1 MKSFFFSP
9 LIFALMLVYGCLTAI
24 EAKSNQESTLPV
36 DLVPL
41 VNVLRDAG
49 YTVHFSKP
57 PLAGAYGATDARQK
71 TIWLAPISV
80 DMGIARQV
88 LIHEAVHAAQACPN
102 GIYEP
107 IGWRVSL
114 PKSVEVTIKEI
125 LFRKYRRKNIDVEKE
140 AFYMQS
146 HPQAFKEISK
156 ALRERCQ

>member
-9 LIFALMLVYGCLTAI
+9 LIFSLMLVYGCLTAV
-24 EAKSNQESTLPV
+24 EAKSNQESTFPA

-49 YTVHFSKP
+49 YTVDFSKP
-57 PLAGAYGATDARQK
+57 PLAGAYGATDARK
-71 TIWLAPISV
+71 KKIWLAPISV

-107 IGWRVSL
+107 IGWTVFL

-125 LFRKYRRKNIDVEKE
+125 LFRKYRRKNTAVEKE

-146 HPQAFKEISK
+146 HPQAFREISK

>member
-9 LIFALMLVYGCLTAI
+9 LIFASMLVYGCLTAI
-24 EAKSNQESTLPV
+24 EAKSNQESAFPV

-57 PLAGAYGATDARQK
+57 PLAGAYGATDARK
-71 TIWLAPISV
+71 KKIWLAPISV

-107 IGWRVSL
+107 IGWTVSL

-125 LFRKYRRKNIDVEKE
+125 LYRKYRRKNIAVEKE

-146 HPQAFKEISK
+146 HPQAFLEITK
-156 ALRERCQ
+156 ALRERCY

>member
-9 LIFALMLVYGCLTAI
+9 LSFASMLVCVCLTAI
-24 EAKSNQESTLPV
+24 EANSNQSRVIPAA
-36 DLVPL
+36 LVPL
-41 VNVLRDAG
+41 VNVLKEVG

-57 PLAGAYGATDARQK
+57 PLAGAYGATDSRK
-71 TIWLAPISV
+71 KKIWLAPISV

-102 GIYEP
+102 GNYEP

-114 PKSVEVTIKEI
+114 PRSVEVTIKEI
-125 LFRKYRRKNIDVEKE
+125 LCRKYRGKNLAVEKE

-146 HPQAFKEISK
+146 HPQAFREIST
-156 ALRERCQ
+156 ALRQRCQ

>member
-1 MKSFFFSP
+1 
-9 LIFALMLVYGCLTAI
+9 MLVYGCLTAV
-24 EAKSNQESTLPV
+24 EAKSNQESTFPV

-49 YTVHFSKP
+49 YTVDFSKP
-57 PLAGAYGATDARQK
+57 PLVGAYGATDARK
-71 TIWLAPISV
+71 KKIWLAPISV

-107 IGWRVSL
+107 IGWTVSL

-125 LFRKYRRKNIDVEKE
+125 LYRKYRRKNIAVEKE
-140 AFYMQS
+140 AFYMQN
-146 HPQAFKEISK
+146 HPQAFNKISS
-156 ALRERCQ
+156 ALKQRC

>member
-9 LIFALMLVYGCLTAI
+9 LIFASMLVYGCLTAI

-36 DLVPL
+36 DLIPL

-57 PLAGAYGATDARQK
+57 PLVGAYGATDARK
-71 TIWLAPISV
+71 KKIWLAPISV

-102 GIYEP
+102 GTYEP
-107 IGWRVSL
+107 IGWTVSL
-114 PKSVEVTIKEI
+114 PKSVEIKIKGI
-125 LFRKYRRKNIDVEKE
+125 LYKNYKRKNFDAEKE

-146 HPQAFKEISK
+146 HPQAFMEISK
-156 ALRERCQ
+156 ALRQRCQ

>member
-1 MKSFFFSP
+1 MKSFLFSP
-9 LIFALMLVYGCLTAI
+9 LIFASMLVYGCLTAI

>member
-9 LIFALMLVYGCLTAI
+9 LIFASMLVYGCLTAI
-24 EAKSNQESTLPV
+24 EAKSNQESAFPV

-57 PLAGAYGATDARQK
+57 PLPGAYGAMDARKK

-125 LFRKYRRKNIDVEKE
+125 LYRKYRRKNIAVEKE

-146 HPQAFKEISK
+146 HPQAFREISQ

>member
-1 MKSFFFSP
+1 MKSFLFSP
-9 LIFALMLVYGCLTAI
+9 LIFASMLVYGCLTAI
-24 EAKSNQESTLPV
+24 EAKSNQESTFPV
-36 DLVPL
+36 NLVPL

-57 PLAGAYGATDARQK
+57 PLAGAYGATDARKK

-125 LFRKYRRKNIDVEKE
+125 LYRKYRRKNIAVEKE

-146 HPQAFKEISK
+146 HPQAFREISQ

>member
-1 MKSFFFSP
+1 
-9 LIFALMLVYGCLTAI
+9 MLVYGCLTAI
-24 EAKSNQESTLPV
+24 EAKSNQESAFPV

-57 PLAGAYGATDARQK
+57 PLPGAYGAMDARKK
-71 TIWLAPISV
+71 TIWLDPISV

-107 IGWRVSL
+107 IGWTVSL

-125 LFRKYRRKNIDVEKE
+125 LYRKYRRKNIAVEKE

-146 HPQAFKEISK
+146 HPQAFREISK

>member
-9 LIFALMLVYGCLTAI
+9 LIFASMLVYGCLTAI
-24 EAKSNQESTLPV
+24 EAKSNQESAFPV

-57 PLAGAYGATDARQK
+57 PLAGAYGATDARK
-71 TIWLAPISV
+71 KKIWLAPISV

-107 IGWRVSL
+107 IGWTVSL

-125 LFRKYRRKNIDVEKE
+125 LYRKYRRKNIAVEKE

-146 HPQAFKEISK
+146 HPQAFREISK

>member
-9 LIFALMLVYGCLTAI
+9 LIFSSMLVYGCLTAI
-24 EAKSNQESTLPV
+24 EANSNQESTFPV

-49 YTVHFSKP
+49 YSVHFSKP
-57 PLAGAYGATDARQK
+57 PLAGAYGATDARK
-71 TIWLAPISV
+71 KMIWLAPISV

-107 IGWRVSL
+107 IGWTVSL
-114 PKSVEVTIKEI
+114 PTSVEVTIKEI
-125 LFRKYRRKNIDVEKE
+125 LYRKYRRKNTAVEKE

>member
-9 LIFALMLVYGCLTAI
+9 LIFASMLVYGCLTAI

>member
-1 MKSFFFSP
+1 MKSFLFSP
-9 LIFALMLVYGCLTAI
+9 LIFASMLVYGCLTAI
-24 EAKSNQESTLPV
+24 EAMSNQESTLPA

-41 VNVLRDAG
+41 VNVLIDAG
-49 YTVHFSKP
+49 YTVHFSNP
-57 PLAGAYGATDARQK
+57 PLAGAYGATDARKK

-125 LFRKYRRKNIDVEKE
+125 LFRKYRRKNIAVEKE

>member
-1 MKSFFFSP
+1 MKSFLFSP
-9 LIFALMLVYGCLTAI
+9 LIFASMLVYGCLTAI

-114 PKSVEVTIKEI
+114 PKSVEVSIKEI
-125 LFRKYRRKNIDVEKE
+125 LFRKYRRKNTAVEKE